1 MTENNQETL
10 QPNGDANRRLSLP
23 LPREFSGYAEDW
35 SKWRQRFERYR
46 ISTSL
51 SQKPRAEQ
59 VSLFLFS
66 MGDVADDLLATMNVN
81 EATVTYDEL
90 VAAFNSHFNERKNK
104 IHSRAKFNK
113 RVQKQGEEIDV
124 FIQDLHKIA
133 DECEYGTLKEEL
145 IRDRIVVGVTDDM
158 LSDKL
163 QAMADLTLAQAIQHA
178 RQAETRK
185 QSQALIRD
193 NSHMIDYVQ
202 PQHHTKKDKG
212 ASYQSHKKSYPDPTH
227 SHKAK
232 KHCGYCGKEPHSREA
247 CPALHSK
254 CNDCDKPGHWSV
266 VCQSKG
272 KQKQKFRSRKLVH
285 QVSESDSSSDGE
297 NYFLGSLNK
306 EELEEY
312 WSANIAINES
322 PHHFK
327 LDTGASV
334 TVIGDT
340 AEILKT
346 VQLRKSKKTLRGP
359 GGTNLT
365 PVGAFTADLCYKG
378 KHINE
383 TIYVLKDQSCSLLG
397 KGACVELGIVARIDA
412 VDESSIYRDQYPGLF
427 GDLKTIKPECMQPYK
442 IPLIPDPKP
451 TCLFTPRKIAHPLV
465 PKVKKELE
473 RMQND
478 GVISP
483 VTQPTEW
490 CSGMVIAPKPGGA
503 VRVCV
508 DLTQLNKAVQR
519 EIYPMSSV
527 DENLAKLKNSKVF
540 TKLDAK
546 SGFWQ
551 IPLSDESRLL
561 TTFVTPFG
569 RFCFNRL
576 PFGISSAP
584 EIFQRMMSQ
593 ILEGLEGVIC
603 HIDDVMVHAEDR
615 ETHDQRVHAVMRRLH
630 EAGITLNDKC
640 EFAKSSIKF
649 LGHIIDGNGIRPD
662 PQKLEAIQ
670 NYPAP
675 TNVTELQ
682 RFMGMV
688 NQLAKFLPNLS
699 KLNAP
704 LRQLLHKEAAWLWD
718 EPQENSFQTIKT
730 KLLTTPV
737 LAHYDPQ
744 KPTIVAA
751 DACGTGIG
759 AVLLQIQEDGSRR
772 PVCFHSRSLSTTEQ
786 NYATIEKEALA
797 VTWACERM
805 SEFVLGLEFTVET
818 DHKPLV
824 PLLNEK
830 ELHKMPPRIQR
841 FKLRMLRFNPRV
853 VHVSGKSQITAD
865 ALSRAPVGKPETDD
879 IHLVNNVEAT
889 ATQTIKFLPASSQK
903 LEEIRAAQKSDEII
917 SQIRQ
922 YCVNGWPG
930 YSPDNILLQEYWSVR
945 AHLTLVDDLL
955 LYNDRLVIPL
965 RLRVDTLHRL
975 HEGHLGITK
984 TRGLAKSSVW
994 WPAISTHIEDMVK
1007 RCKVCAIHKAERKEP
1022 LLPSST
1028 PKRPWE
1034 RLGMDLFELQG
1045 ETYLLVVDYFSRWT
1059 EIKLLTSQSSSRTIH
1074 HIKSIFATHGIP
1086 DVVVSDNGGQFGSQK
1101 FADFAETYGFSHV
1114 TSSPKHPQSNG
1125 EAERAVQTVKNLLR
1139 KASDPYLALL
1149 NYRVAPLQNGYSPAQ
1164 LLMGRQLKTTVPVL
1178 PSTLL
1183 PSTPDYNKV
1192 MAKESANKEQQR
1204 HHYNTR
1210 HGAKDLPPLR
1220 PGDSVW
1226 VRDMKRPGEVIGN
1239 HQQPRS
1245 YDIATQHGNIRRNR
1259 SALIPLP
1266 DNDQPTA
1273 THDLVVN
1280 TDTPQSHTEAENI
1293 TPNIT
1298 SGSQN
1303 NTPTRKSSRSV
1314 KKPSRLIENM

>member
-1 MTENNQETL
+1 MSQEDQRNL
-10 QPNGDANRRLSLP
+10 QPEQAAGGGDRRLSLP
-23 LPREFSGYAEDW
+23 LPKQFSGIAEDW
-35 SKWRQRFERYR
+35 PKWRARFDRYR

-51 SQKPRAEQ
+51 SQKSREEQ
-59 VSLFLFS
+59 VSLFLFT
-66 MGDVADDLLATMNVN
+66 MGDIADDLLATMQVD
-81 EATVTYDEL
+81 EATVTYDDL
-90 VAAFNSHFNERKNK
+90 VGAFNAHFNERKNK

-113 RVQKQGEEIDV
+113 RVQRQGEEIDI

-145 IRDRIVVGVTDDM
+145 IRDRIVVGVADDN

-163 QAMADLTLAQAIQHA
+163 QAMADLTLAQAVQHA

-193 NSHMIDYVQ
+193 NRLDFVR
-202 PQHHTKKDKG
+202 PKHHSKKD
-212 ASYQSHKKSYPDPTH
+212 ANFQSHKNSHPSSTH
-227 SHKAK
+227 SHYGKQSQ
-232 KHCGYCGKEPHSREA
+232 CGYCGREPHPRSK
-247 CPALHSK
+247 CPARNDK
-254 CNDCDKPGHWSV
+254 CTSCDRPGHWSV
-266 VCQSKG
+266 ACLS
-272 KQKQKFRSRKLVH
+272 KQKQKTKFRKTVH
-285 QVSESDSSSDGE
+285 QVSESESSDE
-297 NYFLGSLNK
+297 ESFFLGSLSKN
-306 EELEEY
+306 ELEEY
-312 WSANIAINES
+312 WSASIAINDA

-346 VQLRKSKKTLRGP
+346 VELGEARKTLRGP
-359 GGTNLT
+359 GGTDLK
-365 PVGAFTADLCYKG
+365 PVGTFMADLCYKG

-383 TIYVLKDQSCSLLG
+383 TIYVLKDQPCSLLG
-397 KGACVELGIVARIDA
+397 KRACIELGLLARIDA
-412 VDESSIYRDQYPGLF
+412 VDEPSIYRDPYPGLF
-427 GDLKTIKPECMQPYK
+427 GDLKTIKPEFMQPYK

-451 TCLFTPRKIAHPLV
+451 VCLYTPRKIAHPLI

-473 RMQND
+473 KMQD
-478 GVISP
+478 AGVISP

-519 EIYPMSSV
+519 EVFPMSSV
-527 DENLAKLKNSKVF
+527 DDNLAKLKNSKIF

-551 IPLSDESRLL
+551 IPLDDESKLL

-584 EIFQRMMSQ
+584 EIYQRMMSQ

-603 HIDDVMVHAEDR
+603 HIDDVLIHAEEK
-615 ETHDQRVHAVMRRLH
+615 ETHDQLVHAVLKRLH

-640 EFAKSSIKF
+640 EFAKSSVKF
-649 LGHIIDGNGIRPD
+649 LGHIIDGSGIRPD
-662 PQKLEAIQ
+662 PKKLEAIQ

-718 EPQENSFQTIKT
+718 EPQETSFQTIKN

-744 KPTIVAA
+744 KPTIIAA

-759 AVLLQIQEDGSRR
+759 AVLLQVQADGSRR
-772 PVCFHSRSLSTTEQ
+772 PVCFHSRSLSETEK

-841 FKLRMLRFNPRV
+841 FKLRMLRFNPNV

-865 ALSRAPVGKPETDD
+865 ALSRAPVGKPETED
-879 IHLVNNVEAT
+879 IHLIDNTETT
-889 ATQTIKFLPASSQK
+889 AAQTITFLPASSQK
-903 LEEIRAAQKSDEII
+903 LDEIRAAQKSDEVI
-917 SQIRQ
+917 SQIRS
-922 YCVNGWPG
+922 YCTSGWPG
-930 YSPDNILLQEYWSVR
+930 YMPENIVLQQYWSVR
-945 AHLTLVDDLL
+945 GHLTLVDDLL

-965 RLRVDTLHRL
+965 RLRVETLHRL
-975 HEGHLGITK
+975 HEGHLGISK
-984 TRGLAKSSVW
+984 TRRLAKSCVW
-994 WPAISTHIEDMVK
+994 WPTISSHIEEMVK
-1007 RCKVCAIHKAERKEP
+1007 RCRVCAMHRPEKKEP

-1034 RLGMDLFELQG
+1034 RLAMDLFELRG
-1045 ETYLLVVDYFSRWT
+1045 ETYLLVVDYFSRWP
-1059 EIKLLTSQSSSRTIH
+1059 EIRLLNSQSSSKTIQ

-1101 FADFAETYGFSHV
+1101 FANFADTYCFSHV
-1114 TSSPKHPQSNG
+1114 TSSPKYPQSNG
-1125 EAERAVQTVKNLLR
+1125 EAERSVQTVKNLLR

-1149 NYRVAPLQNGYSPAQ
+1149 MYRVAPLQNGYSPAQ

-1183 PSTPDYNKV
+1183 PSTPDYSVV
-1192 MAKESANKEQQR
+1192 MAKEAASKEQQR

-1210 HGAKDLPPLR
+1210 HGTKDLPPLQ

-1226 VRDMKRPGEVIGN
+1226 VRDMKRPGEVIGK
-1239 HQQPRS
+1239 HRQPRS
-1245 YDIATQHGNIRRNR
+1245 YDIATQHGSIRRNR

-1266 DNDQPTA
+1266 DDDQPA
-1273 THDLVVN
+1273 TPTGPVAN
-1280 TDTPQSHTEAENI
+1280 TNTPQNEAEK
-1293 TPNIT
+1293 IT
-1298 SGSQN
+1298 S
-1303 NTPTRKSSRSV
+1303 NTSNDTHEIPPCNTTTRKSNRSV
-1314 KKPSRLIENM
+1314 KKPSRLIEVM